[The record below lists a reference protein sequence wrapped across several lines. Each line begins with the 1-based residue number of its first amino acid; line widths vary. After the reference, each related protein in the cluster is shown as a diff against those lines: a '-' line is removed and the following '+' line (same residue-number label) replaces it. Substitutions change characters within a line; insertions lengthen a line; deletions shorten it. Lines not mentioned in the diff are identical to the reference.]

1 MISMVFWNVYGLQ
14 PVTSMVMDP
23 EAISSVPEKMRE
35 RRSASVRG
43 RLQDALPQ
51 GSGAWKVLWRF
62 LIAMLR
68 HRATSSFER
77 GASCFRHDLRMMEEE
92 TSRSL
97 FLCNGGSCLHVAFDS
112 DSVLLLWK
120 SRHVMS
126 RCSRSCS
133 SICTASESIDRNH
146 FRFQAAYSNGHAHH
160 TFKHEHDCTGSS
172 GCVQLSLSELVW
184 KKRTKV
190 VAKSCRQV
198 LGSVCR
204 MSFFLGYESVI

>member
-1 MISMVFWNVYGLQ
+1 MEIATCNVEMF
-14 PVTSMVMDP
+14 P
-23 EAISSVPEKMRE
+23 I
-35 RRSASVRG
+35 
-43 RLQDALPQ
+43 
-51 GSGAWKVLWRF
+51 
-62 LIAMLR
+62 
-68 HRATSSFER
+68 
-77 GASCFRHDLRMMEEE
+77 
-92 TSRSL
+92 
-97 FLCNGGSCLHVAFDS
+97 
-112 DSVLLLWK
+112 LL
-120 SRHVMS
+120 
-126 RCSRSCS
+126 

-204 MSFFLGYESVI
+204 MSSFFWVWIRYLVHLLVKVEVDSWTGLEQCRWYRIHLSQGQWIYTPDLQWLFLYPCLAEHTLMSWFEQ

>member
-14 PVTSMVMDP
+14 PVTSMVMAP
-23 EAISSVPEKMRE
+23 EVISSVPEKMRE

-97 FLCNGGSCLHVAFDS
+97 FLCNGGSCLHVAF
-112 DSVLLLWK
+112 LLLWK

-184 KKRTKV
+184 MEKNRGCNKV
-190 VAKSCRQV
+190 
-198 LGSVCR
+198 L
-204 MSFFLGYESVI
+204 